1 MQYKVKFLEQALKEF
16 NELSDNQQK
25 LLKEDY
31 LRIENISMDCVLTR
45 PLGKKIFEIKTSNL
59 RSLFKYAD
67 NQIIIIGV
75 IYIKQTQKTPKEIL
89 QLAQKRLKGI

>member
-1 MQYKVKFLEQALKEF
+1 MQYKVKFLEQAIKEF

-75 IYIKQTQKTPKEIL
+75 IYLKQTQKTPKEIL
-89 QLAQKRLKGI
+89 QLAQKRLKGV

>member
-45 PLGKKIFEIKTSNL
+45 PLGKKF
-59 RSLFKYAD
+59 
-67 NQIIIIGV
+67 
-75 IYIKQTQKTPKEIL
+75 
-89 QLAQKRLKGI
+89 LK